1 MCFKFGYLVVV
12 GEVVAAASAIGH
24 ADFLK
29 ENTQRR
35 LRMDKREREREFVL
49 FVCLFEMGEKKM
61 EPKKW
66 RRASENVSSTKY
78 PKKDDR
84 PLMEG
89 AKQETISITAGI
101 NQETN
106 WNWKWA
112 FPQAQRRRDQRVCFL
127 FCFLIERTVK
137 RQQQQQQ
144 QQQKT
149 AVNDG

>member
-61 EPKKW
+61 EPKKMET
-66 RRASENVSSTKY
+66 RKRKCFFNEISKKGRSTVNGRSKTKNHIDNGRNQSRDKLELEMVVSSGAATT
-78 PKKDDR
+78 R
-84 PLMEG
+84 P
-89 AKQETISITAGI
+89 AS
-101 NQETN
+101 
-106 WNWKWA
+106 
-112 FPQAQRRRDQRVCFL
+112 L
-127 FCFLIERTVK
+127 FCFFVFFK
-137 RQQQQQQ
+137 
-144 QQQKT
+144 
-149 AVNDG
+149 